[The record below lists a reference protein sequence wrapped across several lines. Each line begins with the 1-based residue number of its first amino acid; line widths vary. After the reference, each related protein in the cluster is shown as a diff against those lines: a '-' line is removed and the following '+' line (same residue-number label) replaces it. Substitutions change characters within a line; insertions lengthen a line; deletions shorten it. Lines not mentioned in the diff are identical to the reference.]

1 MENKQKEEKKMFRH
15 FEQRKDMSEGV
26 LRGVL
31 SMLGGIIVIGLLV
44 LIITLSG

>member
-1 MENKQKEEKKMFRH
+1 MFRH
-15 FEQRKDMSEGV
+15 LEDSAAPKRISQHI
-26 LRGVL
+26 LRGSQ

>member
-1 MENKQKEEKKMFRH
+1 MFRDLEH
-15 FEQRKDMSEGV
+15 RKGMSEEL

-31 SMLGGIIVIGLLV
+31 SMLGGVIVIGLLV

>member
-1 MENKQKEEKKMFRH
+1 MFRH
-15 FEQRKDMSEGV
+15 LEDFATPKRISKEV
-26 LRGVL
+26 WRGVL